1 MTNIAIT
8 AEQAHDEAS
17 IISKADRYA
26 LLKMLEDKPRLV
38 IQNALQEAARRG
50 LFTDKM
56 LDHAPTKNGA
66 GRVVKFMMIL
76 GLLVMVGGLIYV
88 VPRERITTLI
98 ETKEAKSL
106 MGITPDDMAK
116 AATKVGDEKYEI
128 IYSRLS
134 EPVRNVFKN
143 NLPAPDIDAR
153 ANVNCPPNLKQ
164 RSAAVN
170 NNPAQRNAE
179 PASKWIERMTAM
191 KSAGKT
197 NDVQIEL
204 TKFRQAYPGIV
215 LPPAL
220 QALAC

>member
-8 AEQAHDEAS
+8 AEKAHENAG
-17 IISKADRYA
+17 IISIADRYA

-38 IQNALQEAARRG
+38 IQNALQNAARRG
-50 LFTDKM
+50 LFTDQM
-56 LDHAPTKNGA
+56 LDRAPTKNGV
-66 GRVVKFMMIL
+66 GRVIKFFGIL
-76 GLLVMVGGLIYV
+76 CLLALVGAVVYV
-88 VPRERITTLI
+88 VPRERIMTFVAP
-98 ETKEAKSL
+98 KEAKSL
-106 MGITPDDMAK
+106 MGITPDDMAQ

-153 ANVNCPPNLKQ
+153 PNVNCPPGIKQ
-164 RSAAVN
+164 RDTAAN
-170 NNPAQRNAE
+170 TSKAQRNAE

-191 KSAGKT
+191 NSTGKT
-197 NDVQIEL
+197 IEL
-204 TKFRQAYPGIV
+204 QTELKKFRLAYPGIV

-220 QALAC
+220 QSLVC

>member
-8 AEQAHDEAS
+8 AEQAHDEAG

-56 LDHAPTKNGA
+56 LDRAPTKSGA

-88 VPRERITTLI
+88 VPRERITKLI

-134 EPVRNVFKN
+134 EPVRNVFK
-143 NLPAPDIDAR
+143 P
-153 ANVNCPPNLKQ
+153 
-164 RSAAVN
+164 SAA
-170 NNPAQRNAE
+170 QRRARE
-179 PASKWIERMTAM
+179 
-191 KSAGKT
+191 
-197 NDVQIEL
+197 
-204 TKFRQAYPGIV
+204 
-215 LPPAL
+215 
-220 QALAC
+220 

>member
-1 MTNIAIT
+1 MSNIAIT
-8 AEQAHDEAS
+8 AEQAHDETGL
-17 IISKADRYA
+17 ISKADRYA

-38 IQNALQEAARRG
+38 IQNALQNAARRG

-56 LDHAPTKNGA
+56 LDRAPAKSGA
-66 GRVVKFMMIL
+66 GRVVKFTMIL
-76 GLLVMVGGLIYV
+76 GLLVLVGGLVYV

-153 ANVNCPPNLKQ
+153 ANVNCPPGIKQ
-164 RSAAVN
+164 RDVTPN
-170 NNPAQRNAE
+170 TNTAQRNTE
-179 PASKWIERMTAM
+179 PASKWIERMTVM
-191 KSAGKT
+191 NSAGKT
-197 NDVQIEL
+197 NEL
-204 TKFRQAYPGIV
+204 QTELKKFRQAYPGIV

-220 QALAC
+220 QALVC